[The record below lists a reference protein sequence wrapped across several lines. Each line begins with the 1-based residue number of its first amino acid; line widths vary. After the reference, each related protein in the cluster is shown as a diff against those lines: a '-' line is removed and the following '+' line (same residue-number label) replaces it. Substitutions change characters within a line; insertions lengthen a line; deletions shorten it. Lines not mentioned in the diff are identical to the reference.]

1 MLTVL
6 WENAPVCPA
15 QRALLERLCAAAR
28 AATHTP
34 APAEVTVLLT
44 DDARLH
50 ALNRAYRGKDAPTDV
65 LSFPQRDRRP
75 PEDAG
80 CKPALPEEEADRKPT
95 LPAGDTDRRPTL
107 PPVGADGVTAP
118 KPMDAGYKPALPEEE
133 AGRKPTLPAEDA
145 GVAASLPAEEAG
157 LEAKLTP
164 DGGEYLGDIAISLA
178 RVHAQ
183 AAAYGH
189 SAERELAYLF
199 VHGFLHLLGHTHD
212 DETAHTHMR
221 AQEEAI
227 LKAAGLPRLSGATRT

>member
-6 WENAPVCPA
+6 WENAPARPA

-34 APAEVTVLLT
+34 ASAEVTVLLT
-44 DDARLH
+44 DDTRLRE
-50 ALNRAYRGKDAPTDV
+50 LNRAYRGKDAPTDV

-80 CKPALPEEEADRKPT
+80 YAHVPCEPALPEVEEGCNPG
-95 LPAGDTDRRPTL
+95 LPRG
-107 PPVGADGVTAP
+107 
-118 KPMDAGYKPALPEEE
+118 DAGL
-133 AGRKPTLPAEDA
+133 
-145 GVAASLPAEEAG
+145 ASAP
-157 LEAKLTP
+157 P
-164 DGGEYLGDIAISLA
+164 DGGEYLGDIAISLP

-212 DETAHTHMR
+212 DETAYTLMR

-227 LKAAGLPRLSGATRT
+227 LKATGLPRLSGATRT